1 MVKQELWGV
10 LLAYNLVRIAMI
22 EAVKETEILPNRL
35 SFSHCARHVMLYLIT
50 TPLTSA
56 GNLPKRC
63 AYLLET
69 LSMFE
74 LPAKLPDRKYPR
86 VVRCKPQKW

>member
-1 MVKQELWGV
+1 MMTRCSQQKYPG
-10 LLAYNLVRIAMI
+10 
-22 EAVKETEILPNRL
+22 
-35 SFSHCARHVMLYLIT
+35 
-50 TPLTSA
+50 A
-56 GNLPKRC
+56 GNLPKRY

-86 VVRCKPQKW
+86 VVRRKPQKYPVKREASQLN

>member
-1 MVKQELWGV
+1 M
-10 LLAYNLVRIAMI
+10 MI
-22 EAVKETEILPNRL
+22 RSSQQKYP
-35 SFSHCARHVMLYLIT
+35 
-50 TPLTSA
+50 SA
-56 GNLPKRC
+56 GNLPKRY

-86 VVRCKPQKW
+86 VMRRKPQKYPVKREASQLN